1 MVDFGEF
8 PGSHK
13 GYAISEGTEQEISLA
28 LMKYGPFV
36 KFKVFPY
43 VSLSQIEENMKT
55 LSQMQGSPH
64 LSSDLLL
71 PLRFHSG
78 RVPFLI

>member
-1 MVDFGEF
+1 VDFGEF

-13 GYAISEGTEQEISLA
+13 GYAISECTEQEISLA

-36 KFKVFPY
+36 KFKVFPS

-71 PLRFHSG
+71 PLRLHSG
-78 RVPFLI
+78 RVPVLI